1 MVARINRQLAAERIG
16 RARRTLANRGG
27 VGEREKAARKQPTVL
42 GARALDAVPQG
53 LIGCIAAAVLARQ
66 DALHLD
72 PAIAQTG
79 ELQVDR
85 LTGRSLAIREQRSH
99 PSLAE

>member
-42 GARALDAVPQG
+42 LMPFHKGSSAALP
-53 LIGCIAAAVLARQ
+53 
-66 DALHLD
+66 
-72 PAIAQTG
+72 
-79 ELQVDR
+79 R
-85 LTGRSLAIREQRSH
+85 LSWPVKMRSTWTRRSLRPASFRST
-99 PSLAE
+99 A